1 MKVAKRYLIEKR
13 AKSLHSG
20 AILIVTLLEGDKY
33 LELGSTNTQHAGE
46 ELLHSLSYL
55 ISDPCC
61 FSTEELEEQYQDVT
75 EEYLAWRENLY
86 TALEQAKEALTNLKE
101 YWSYDGS
108 SMLNEV
114 TKRLARRVS

>member
-1 MKVAKRYLIEKR
+1 MKIEKSYWQDR
-13 AKSLHSG
+13 KAKSIHTG
-20 AILIVTLLEGDKY
+20 TILIVTLLDTGKY

-46 ELLHSLSYL
+46 EILHPLSYIL
-55 ISDPCC
+55 SDPYY
-61 FSTEELEEQYQDVT
+61 FTSLELKEQYEEVT
-75 EEYLAWRENLY
+75 EGYLAWREGLY
-86 TALEQAKEALTNLKE
+86 TALEQAKEALTNLKN